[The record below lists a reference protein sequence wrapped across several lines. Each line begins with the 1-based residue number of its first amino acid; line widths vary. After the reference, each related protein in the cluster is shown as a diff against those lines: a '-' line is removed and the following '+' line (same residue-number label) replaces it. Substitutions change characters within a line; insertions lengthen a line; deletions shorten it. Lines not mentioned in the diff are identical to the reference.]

1 MAWLCLPSLKLVY
14 IVALWFYSTP
24 KWEGGASKS
33 LTPCGVEFGLTGL
46 QNFALWSFASWYVRI
61 SHLRSG
67 ASPYLYAS
75 ASTQWFIDILF
86 ITHDSRMSNK
96 LCGRKTTKQ
105 NDFTLWNHSWLLSFC
120 LTPYISLLKSS
131 WFCLKRAR
139 WGWRY
144 SMGVWSYFSEFAVA

>member
-24 KWEGGASKS
+24 KWERI
-33 LTPCGVEFGLTGL
+33 LGVVLEMTHT
-46 QNFALWSFASWYVRI
+46 LWSCSRI
-61 SHLRSG
+61 GHLRSG
-67 ASPYLYAS
+67 ASPYLYAT

-86 ITHDSRMSNK
+86 ITRDSRMSNK

-120 LTPYISLLKSS
+120 LTPFVVGFEKAETTSTSRNVRRTFHVPS
-131 WFCLKRAR
+131 GVPVQWFVSNRF
-139 WGWRY
+139 
-144 SMGVWSYFSEFAVA
+144 FSHPIFLY